1 MTSIR
6 RITCLF
12 GWIALVLAGCA
23 DSDDPQRCLP
33 GATQACLCSA
43 TSSGVQTCSASGTS
57 VGACVCD
64 RTDTSDTSED
74 TSDYGAGHTDGD
86 THSEDTAGPDPDGR
100 LTDTTPTPDSA
111 DVSNPTD
118 CPIAVITVAQG
129 DEVLPQTVLQLDAS
143 GSIAAGEVTA
153 WEWSVI
159 QPQGS
164 TATFIPSQYVRNPK
178 FEANIIG
185 TYTFRLTVYDA
196 QGKAS
201 CIQAEYVVTST
212 VDDAIQVELTWQTP
226 GDPNETDTGGGAGF
240 SAGSDLDL
248 HFLHPR
254 ANGAYFD
261 LTYDCYAGNGPLE
274 WGFFGASD
282 NPSLTRDDTDGA
294 GPENLVVSVP
304 EQNVRYQVGTHY
316 ANDWGFGHALATIRV
331 YIYGV
336 LRDQWSDVRLDMGD
350 MWDSHYIDWP
360 SGAVTRITGAGG
372 GTRITPDYPVD
383 TGNPPR

>member
-1 MTSIR
+1 MQRVTF
-6 RITCLF
+6 LV
-12 GWIALVLAGCA
+12 GWLALVPAGCA
-23 DSDDPQRCLP
+23 EPDDPQRCLP

-43 TSSGVQTCSASGTS
+43 NSSGVQTCNESGTS

-64 RTDTSDTSED
+64 DSDISDTSED
-74 TSDYGAGHTDGD
+74 TTDDGAGPDDGD
-86 THSEDTAGPDPDGR
+86 ATPEDTSGPDPDSTP
-100 LTDTTPTPDSA
+100 TDSAPTPDSA
-111 DVSNPTD
+111 DGLNPGD
-118 CPIAVITVAQG
+118 CPVAVITVAQG
-129 DEVLPQTVLQLDAS
+129 AEVWPQTRLELDGS
-143 GSIAAGEVTA
+143 SSIAGFGEVVA

-164 TATFIPSQYVRNPK
+164 VSTFVPSKFVRNPT
-178 FEANIIG
+178 FEANITG

-196 QGKAS
+196 QGRAS
-201 CIQAEYVVTST
+201 CVEAEFVVTT
-212 VDDAIQVELTWQTP
+212 AVDDAIRVELTWQTP
-226 GDPNETDTGGGAGF
+226 GDPDQTDTGAGPNS

-261 LTYDCYAGNGPLE
+261 WTYDCYSGSPAQE
-274 WGFFGASD
+274 WGFFGPSD

-304 EQNVRYQVGTHY
+304 EQNVRFQVGTHY
-316 ANDWGFGHALATIRV
+316 LNDWGYGHSLATIRV

-336 LRDQWSDVRLDMGD
+336 LRDQWSDVRLNMGD

-360 SGAVTRITGAGG
+360 SGIVTRITAPAGVP
-372 GTRITPDYPVD
+372 RITPQYPVD
-383 TGNPPR
+383 TGDPRR